1 MEDIH
6 NSTEREKK
14 AKGSNKKTAKIRAT
28 IGQSGPTSA
37 HKKRIVKKY
46 YQTGIRIP
54 KVPEQGLLI
63 MRYKRPIMIS
73 FD

>member
-6 NSTEREKK
+6 NSTETEKK
-14 AKGSNKKTAKIRAT
+14 AKGSNKKTAKIKAT
-28 IGQSGPTSA
+28 FGQSGPTSA
-37 HKKRIVKKY
+37 HKKRKVKKY
-46 YQTGIRIP
+46 SQSGIRIP

-63 MRYKRPIMIS
+63 MRYKHPIMIS

>member
-63 MRYKRPIMIS
+63 MRHSPSLMIF